1 MSTEFVLIPKEEY
14 QRLKDHP
21 AASNKEKKSPE
32 LPVKR
37 LVVAGKKSP
46 TWSKTFH
53 KMDVLLIVSS
63 IQ

>member
-1 MSTEFVLIPKEEY
+1 MSTEFVLIPKKEY

-37 LVVAGKKSP
+37 LVVAGKKEAPPGVKHS
-46 TWSKTFH
+46 TKWMSF
-53 KMDVLLIVSS
+53 
-63 IQ
+63 